1 MLWLRHAL
9 VMEYNDL
16 SDADCIFLI
25 AYYQCGQKF
34 NLFEKFEKKS
44 YPLAFYNYSKPLNLQ
59 ELPADSGHYQ
69 NNFKIINNNNKHNND
84 NLAVDIPLAG

>member
-1 MLWLRHAL
+1 MVWLRHAL
-9 VMEYNDL
+9 VIEYNDL

-44 YPLAFYNYSKPLNLQ
+44 YPLAFYNNSKPLTPKSCQLTQ
-59 ELPADSGHYQ
+59 AII
-69 NNFKIINNNNKHNND
+69 KIISK
-84 NLAVDIPLAG
+84 